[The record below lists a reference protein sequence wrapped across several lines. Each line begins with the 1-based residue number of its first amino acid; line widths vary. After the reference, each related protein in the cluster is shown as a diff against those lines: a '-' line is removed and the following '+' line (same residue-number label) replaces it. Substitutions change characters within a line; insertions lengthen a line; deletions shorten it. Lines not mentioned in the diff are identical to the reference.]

1 MPRTALLLLLLACP
15 ATAMGGPA
23 LSRIEPPAA
32 QRGTDVEILIS
43 GSELEEPQEVFFEEG
58 HITVKAVAE
67 DKANVVKATL
77 AIPADCP
84 LGPHRLLLALLA
96 PSLIFSTVHNRSR
109 VITC

>member
-67 DKANVVKATL
+67 D
-77 AIPADCP
+77 
-84 LGPHRLLLALLA
+84 RLML
-96 PSLIFSTVHNRSR
+96 
-109 VITC
+109 